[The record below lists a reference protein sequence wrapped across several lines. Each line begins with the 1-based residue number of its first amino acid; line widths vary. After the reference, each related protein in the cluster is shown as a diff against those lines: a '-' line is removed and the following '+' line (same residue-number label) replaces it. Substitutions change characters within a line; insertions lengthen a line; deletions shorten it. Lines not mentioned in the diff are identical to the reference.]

1 MIQKTDSA
9 AESVRNLDH
18 SDASETA
25 GRAQILRL
33 NFDDLTSDS
42 EPDTAVSGRNMELP
56 LAEIAYLLRRSAG
69 ICASLA

>member
-33 NFDDLTSDS
+33 NFDDSTND
-42 EPDTAVSGRNMELP
+42 PDPQTAVFGRNMELP
-56 LAEIAYLLRRSAG
+56 LAEIEEEPGR
-69 ICASLA
+69 